1 MVFLILTGVIL
12 VSKLFRAYG
21 LYNVTGFVLLIV
33 MAGVFQ
39 SSFEL
44 TGYITIRL
52 EMRISY
58 LILFQSSFEL
68 TGYITADDLI
78 RQGMTF
84 EVSKLFRA
92 YRLYNC
98 YIIGCISTRIWFQS
112 SFELTGYITIITI
125 FISSS

>member
-44 TGYITIRL
+44 TGYIT
-52 EMRISY
+52 
-58 LILFQSSFEL
+58 
-68 TGYITADDLI
+68 
-78 RQGMTF
+78 
-84 EVSKLFRA
+84 
-92 YRLYNC
+92 
-98 YIIGCISTRIWFQS
+98 
-112 SFELTGYITIITI
+112 
-125 FISSS
+125 

>member
-44 TGYITIRL
+44 TGYITNRSIQIRN
-52 EMRISY
+52 S
-58 LILFQSSFEL
+58 
-68 TGYITADDLI
+68 GVD
-78 RQGMTF
+78 
-84 EVSKLFRA
+84 VSKLFRA
-92 YRLYNC
+92 YRLYNSMLRQKIENSVFC
-98 YIIGCISTRIWFQS
+98 FKALS
-112 SFELTGYITIITI
+112 SLRVI
-125 FISSS
+125 